1 MNKEKEEFDLIDRSF
16 DASTVGTPNSKIRF
30 RYTDKKEFWL
40 SNAGSRAYVFRLFT
54 CFYAIFIVIAGIVI
68 ELSNIIATTENTD
81 KISIKDL
88 VLGTWLL
95 GGSILFIA
103 YCSYLVHDMHFTI
116 KRRRQNFRN
125 STMSDGVEP
134 EVLAN
139 TSTGSLYLRLGCV
152 VFGIIGVVYYLLIFV
167 ICLLGWSSN
176 EGECSAISD
185 ILNMMAAV
193 FIFVQMWFVYCN
205 GKIIFTGDGNLA
217 RFGLMHLTGTN
228 LWMWLRYILYEE
240 VETIKEIRHAQHK
253 NDSQGLAHGHYHE
266 ELEEI
271 CKGVLCVFTGYN
283 EFMYTCVVEYS
294 LICAGVA
301 FVFWTNLE
309 RLKRGQME
317 NRMKKRSIL
326 KIDCSRTA
334 EGLFAGF
341 ACIIITIIAI
351 ALFNAYSTDKNVAQ
365 WIFSC
370 TNMIF
375 FLISTFLVLFAFWR
389 MKYLKFLME
398 DDDAEDD
405 NAELLDRILLVVGL
419 MGELTFSIG
428 GILSFVNNISVGLPL
443 IIFITNVLRL
453 IQVTFQSGL
462 LMVASRLR
470 LEEGDQHMLRY
481 KPGKQVITML
491 LMMNCAQ
498 FLMNVFE
505 AQKAG
510 INDEMISMYGSYY
523 WAIIVRG
530 CSPLTIF
537 YRFHSSACFAE
548 VWKKTF
554 RPPKKPKENEEERTQ
569 L

>member
-1 MNKEKEEFDLIDRSF
+1 MRTSSNC
-16 DASTVGTPNSKIRF
+16 STIATPNSKVRF
-30 RYTDKKEFWL
+30 RYHEKRYWL
-40 SNAGSRAYVFRLFT
+40 SDAWSRAYVFRLFT

-68 ELSNIIATTENTD
+68 ELSNIIAAEENTG

-116 KRRRQNFRN
+116 KRQRISLRN
-125 STMSDGVEP
+125 SGISATEP

-176 EGECSAISD
+176 EGECSVISD
-185 ILNMMAAV
+185 VLNVMAAV

-240 VETIKEIRHAQHK
+240 VETVKEIRHVQHANLSK
-253 NDSQGLAHGHYHE
+253 ASAHHHEVHE
-266 ELEEI
+266 EA
-271 CKGVLCVFTGYN
+271 CKGVLCIFNGYN

-301 FVFWTNLE
+301 FVFWANLE
-309 RLKRGQME
+309 RLKREQME
-317 NRMKKRSIL
+317 KKMKKRSIL

-341 ACIIITIIAI
+341 ACIIVTIIAI
-351 ALFNAYSTDKNVAQ
+351 ALFNAYSSDKNVAQ

-370 TNMIF
+370 TNMSF
-375 FLISTFLVLFAFWR
+375 FLVSTFLVVFAFWR
-389 MKYLKFLME
+389 MRYLKFLME
-398 DDDAEDD
+398 DDDEEDD

-419 MGELTFSIG
+419 IGELIFSIG
-428 GILSFVNNISVGLPL
+428 GILSFINNMTIGLPL
-443 IIFITNVLRL
+443 IIFTTNVLRL
-453 IQVTFQSGL
+453 IQVTFQSCL

-470 LEEGDQHMLRY
+470 IEESNQHMLRY

-498 FLMNVFE
+498 FMMNVFE

-510 INDEMISMYGSYY
+510 INDEMIHMYGSYY
-523 WAIIVRG
+523 WAIVVRG

-548 VWKKTF
+548 IWKKTF
-554 RPPKKPKENEEERTQ
+554 RPPKKPKEIENEHTP

>member
-1 MNKEKEEFDLIDRSF
+1 MRNL
-16 DASTVGTPNSKIRF
+16 STITTPNSKVNFRF
-30 RYTDKKEFWL
+30 PKEKEFWL
-40 SNAGSRAYVFRLFT
+40 SNAASRAYIFRLFT
-54 CFYAIFIVIAGIVI
+54 CFYAIFIVIAGITI
-68 ELSNIIATTENTD
+68 ELSNIIASAENTG

-88 VLGTWLL
+88 ILGTWLL

-103 YCSYLVHDMHFTI
+103 YCSYLVHDMHFAI
-116 KRRRQNFRN
+116 KRRRQSFRN
-125 STMSDGVEP
+125 STMSDGKEP

-176 EGECSAISD
+176 EGECSVISD
-185 ILNMMAAV
+185 VLNMMAAV

-240 VETIKEIRHAQHK
+240 VETVKEIRHAHHL
-253 NDSQGLAHGHYHE
+253 NESRSMGHSHHE
-266 ELEEI
+266 IIEP
-271 CKGVLCVFTGYN
+271 CQGVLCVFSGYN

-294 LICAGVA
+294 LICAGIS

-317 NRMKKRSIL
+317 SKMRKRSVL

-341 ACIIITIIAI
+341 ACIIVTIIAI
-351 ALFNAYSTDKNVAQ
+351 ALFNAYSSDKNVAQ

-370 TNMIF
+370 TNLIF

-405 NAELLDRILLVVGL
+405 NVELLDRILLVVGL

-428 GILSFVNNISVGLPL
+428 GILSFINNMSIGLPL
-443 IIFITNVLRL
+443 IIFTTNVLRL

-498 FLMNVFE
+498 FLMNIFE

-510 INDEMISMYGSYY
+510 INDEMLSMYGSYY
-523 WAIIVRG
+523 WAIVVRG

-554 RPPKKPKENEEERTQ
+554 RPPKKPKEHEEERTQ

>member
-1 MNKEKEEFDLIDRSF
+1 MNKAKEEFELIDRSP
-16 DASTVGTPNSKIRF
+16 DCSTITTPNSKVRF
-30 RYTDKKEFWL
+30 RFPEKKEVWL
-40 SNAGSRAYVFRLFT
+40 SNAGSRAYIFKLFT

-68 ELSNIIATTENTD
+68 ELSNIIAATENTE

-95 GGSILFIA
+95 GGSIVFIA

-116 KRRRQNFRN
+116 KRRRQSLRN
-125 STMSDGVEP
+125 STMSDGLEP

-185 ILNMMAAV
+185 ILNMMAAI

-240 VETIKEIRHAQHK
+240 VETIKEIRHVKHE
-253 NDSQGLAHGHYHE
+253 NDSAAALGHGHGH
-266 ELEEI
+266 ELEEK
-271 CKGVLCVFTGYN
+271 CKGVLCVFSGYN

-309 RLKRGQME
+309 RLKREQME
-317 NRMKKRSIL
+317 KKMRKRSIL

-341 ACIIITIIAI
+341 ACIIVTIIAI
-351 ALFNAYSTDKNVAQ
+351 ALFNAYATDKNVAQ

-375 FLISTFLVLFAFWR
+375 FIVSTFLVIFAFWR

-398 DDDAEDD
+398 DDDEEDD

-419 MGELTFSIG
+419 MGELIFSIG
-428 GILSFVNNISVGLPL
+428 GILSFVNNMSVGLPL
-443 IIFITNVLRL
+443 VIFVTNVLRL

-462 LMVASRLR
+462 LMVAARLR
-470 LEEGDQHMLRY
+470 LEENDQHMLRY

-554 RPPKKPKENEEERTQ
+554 RPPKKPKDVEERTQ

>member
-1 MNKEKEEFDLIDRSF
+1 MSKAKEEFELIDRSP
-16 DASTVGTPNSKIRF
+16 DCSTITTPNSKVRF
-30 RYTDKKEFWL
+30 RFPEKKEVWL
-40 SNAGSRAYVFRLFT
+40 ANSGSRAYLFRLFT

-68 ELSNIIATTENTD
+68 ELSNIIAATENTER
-81 KISIKDL
+81 ISIKDL

-95 GGSILFIA
+95 GGSIVFIA

-116 KRRRQNFRN
+116 KRRRQSLRN
-125 STMSDGVEP
+125 SAVSDGSEP

-167 ICLLGWSSN
+167 ICLLGWAAN

-185 ILNMMAAV
+185 ILNMMAAI

-240 VETIKEIRHAQHK
+240 VETIKEIRHVQHA
-253 NDSQGLAHGHYHE
+253 NESRALGHHHE
-266 ELEEI
+266 IEEQ
-271 CKGVLCVFTGYN
+271 CKGVLCVFSGYN

-301 FVFWTNLE
+301 FVFWANLE
-309 RLKRGQME
+309 KLKREQME
-317 NRMKKRSIL
+317 TKMKKRSIL

-341 ACIIITIIAI
+341 ICLIVTVIAI
-351 ALFNAYSTDKNVAQ
+351 ALFNAYSSDKNVAQ

-370 TNMIF
+370 TNMVF
-375 FLISTFLVLFAFWR
+375 FLVSTFLVIFAFWR

-428 GILSFVNNISVGLPL
+428 GLLSFINNMSTGLPL
-443 IIFITNVLRL
+443 IIFITNFLRL
-453 IQVTFQSGL
+453 IQVIFQSGL

-470 LEEGDQHMLRY
+470 LEENNQHMLRY

-554 RPPKKPKENEEERTQ
+554 RPPKKPKDIEERTQ

>member
-1 MNKEKEEFDLIDRSF
+1 MTKEKEEFELIDRS
-16 DASTVGTPNSKIRF
+16 ANCSTITTPNSKVRF
-30 RYTDKKEFWL
+30 RYPEPKKFWL
-40 SNAGSRAYVFRLFT
+40 SDANSRAYIFRLFT

-68 ELSNIIATTENTD
+68 ELSNIIADTEHAE

-116 KRRRQNFRN
+116 KRRRQSLRN
-125 STMSDGVEP
+125 SAMSDGNEP

-240 VETIKEIRHAQHK
+240 VETIKEIRHVQHANQTK
-253 NDSQGLAHGHYHE
+253 HLAHHHE
-266 ELEEI
+266 VLEE
-271 CKGVLCVFTGYN
+271 CKGVLCVFNGYN

-309 RLKRGQME
+309 RLKREQME
-317 NRMKKRSIL
+317 NKMRKRSIL

-341 ACIIITIIAI
+341 ACIIVTIIAI
-351 ALFNAYSTDKNVAQ
+351 ALFNAYATDKNVAQ

-375 FLISTFLVLFAFWR
+375 FLVSTFLVIFAFWR
-389 MKYLKFLME
+389 MKYLKFLQE
-398 DDDAEDD
+398 DDDEEDD

-419 MGELTFSIG
+419 MGELIFSIG
-428 GILSFVNNISVGLPL
+428 GILSFVNNMTIGLPL

-462 LMVASRLR
+462 LMVAARLR
-470 LEEGDQHMLRY
+470 LEENDQHMLRY

-498 FLMNVFE
+498 FLMNIFE

-510 INDEMISMYGSYY
+510 INDEMINMYGSYY

-554 RPPKKPKENEEERTQ
+554 RPPKKPRNEEERTQ

>member
-1 MNKEKEEFDLIDRSF
+1 MSKVKEEFELIDRTSSNC
-16 DASTVGTPNSKIRF
+16 STITEPAVRF
-30 RYTDKKEFWL
+30 RYPLKQKLWL
-40 SNAGSRAYVFRLFT
+40 SSSESRAYVFRLFT
-54 CFYAIFIVIAGIVI
+54 CFYALFIVIAGITI
-68 ELSNIIATTENTD
+68 ELSNIIAESENTE

-88 VLGTWLL
+88 ALGTWLL
-95 GGSILFIA
+95 GGSIVFIT
-103 YCSYLVHDMHFTI
+103 YCSYLVHNMHVAI
-116 KRRRQNFRN
+116 KRKRQSMRM
-125 STMSDGVEP
+125 STLSDGAEP

-152 VFGIIGVVYYLLIFV
+152 VFGMIGVVYYLLIFV
-167 ICLLGWSSN
+167 ICILGWSSN

-185 ILNMMAAV
+185 ILNCMAAI

-253 NDSQGLAHGHYHE
+253 NETLSRGHDEKE
-266 ELEEI
+266 EP
-271 CKGVLCVFTGYN
+271 CKGVLCLFSGYN

-301 FVFWTNLE
+301 FVFWTNIE
-309 RLKRGQME
+309 RYKREQME
-317 NRMKKRSIL
+317 KKMRKRSIL

-341 ACIIITIIAI
+341 ACIIVTIIAI
-351 ALFNAYSTDKNVAQ
+351 ALFNAYASDKNVAQ

-375 FLISTFLVLFAFWR
+375 FIISTFLVVFAFWR
-389 MKYLKFLME
+389 MKFLKFLME
-398 DDDAEDD
+398 DDDEEDD

-419 MGELTFSIG
+419 IGELIFSIG
-428 GILSFVNNISVGLPL
+428 GILSFINNMTIGLPL
-443 IIFITNVLRL
+443 VIFITNILRL
-453 IQVTFQSGL
+453 VQVTLQSGL
-462 LMVASRLR
+462 IIVASRLR
-470 LEEGDQHMLRY
+470 LEENNLHMLRY
-481 KPGKQVITML
+481 KPGKQVVTML

-510 INDEMISMYGSYY
+510 VNDEMINMYGSYY

-554 RPPKKPKENEEERTQ
+554 RPPKKPKRHEEERTQ